1 MSRWAPS
8 SENNT
13 ALYVSF
19 VAQRVNVNPDAIINY
34 DNEAVMIAIV
44 RAMAKYECGQ
54 EIEEAVV
61 RRGYQMA

>member
-1 MSRWAPS
+1 MTRWAPM

-19 VAQRVNVNPDAIINY
+19 VAQRVNVNPDAIIEY
-34 DNEAVMIAIV
+34 FNEPVMIAIV

-54 EIEEAVV
+54 EIDEAVV